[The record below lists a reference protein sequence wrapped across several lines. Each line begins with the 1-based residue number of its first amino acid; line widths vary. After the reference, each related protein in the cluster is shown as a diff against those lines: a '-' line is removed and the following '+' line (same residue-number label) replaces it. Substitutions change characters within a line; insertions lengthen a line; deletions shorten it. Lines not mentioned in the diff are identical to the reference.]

1 MEPVRILAFA
11 GSLRRESFNKKLIA
25 IAASG
30 AERAGAVVTLIDLRD
45 FALPVYDGDL
55 EEASGVP
62 ANGVALAEFFRS
74 HEGLLLA
81 CPEYNSSMTAV
92 LKNTID
98 WVSRVSVADTIG
110 NKVVGLLSASP
121 GALGGMRGLVH
132 VRQVLGNLNALV
144 LPGQVC
150 ISKAH
155 EAFGEDGLLKD
166 ARQQANAEKMGA
178 AVATAA
184 VKWAR

>member
-11 GSLRRESFNKKLIA
+11 GSLRRESLNKKLIA
-25 IAASG
+25 IAAAG
-30 AERAGAVVTLIDLRD
+30 AERAGARVTLVDLRD
-45 FALPVYDGDL
+45 FALPIYDGDI
-55 EEASGVP
+55 EEGTGIP
-62 ANGVALAEFFRS
+62 ANAVALADLFKVNQ
-74 HEGLLLA
+74 GLLLA

-92 LKNTID
+92 FKNSID
-98 WVSRVSVADTIG
+98 WVSRVGVADTIA

-150 ISKAH
+150 ISKAN

-178 AVATAA
+178 TVAAA
-184 VKWAR
+184 IVKWAQ

>member
-1 MEPVRILAFA
+1 MEQARILAFA
-11 GSLRRESFNKKLIA
+11 GSLRSESYNKKLIA
-25 IAASG
+25 IAAAG
-30 AERAGAVVTLIDLRD
+30 AEQAGARVTLIDLRD
-45 FALPVYDGDL
+45 YALPLYDGDL
-55 EEASGVP
+55 EAASGVP
-62 ANGVALAEFFRS
+62 GNGVALAELFRS

-81 CPEYNSSMTAV
+81 CPEYNSSMTGV
-92 LKNTID
+92 FKNTID

-110 NKVVGLLSASP
+110 NKVVALLSASP

-132 VRQVLGNLNALV
+132 VRSMFGNLGALV

-155 EAFGEDGLLKD
+155 EAFGEDGLLKES
-166 ARQQANAEKMGA
+166 RQQANAEKMGA
-178 AVATAA
+178 ALATAV